1 MKSLDDPDAP
11 IEQSDVALE
20 LLEKFPFLVANEV
33 GRGRVAGTS
42 PHPESYT
49 HTQDII
55 RGGLKYITNGRTIE
69 ADYPQRTRGNL
80 SVCFHASTLHKDG
93 AMLVKE
99 LFREPTID
107 LRAVANETI
116 KQGELEHCDAL
127 VIAHPGKKRFST
139 LICDF
144 ARNGGVIIVF
154 GTEKEQA
161 NVPKDLP
168 NVVKCSGTDSARKAI
183 LGYAAD
189 DVRTTD

>member
-1 MKSLDDPDAP
+1 
-11 IEQSDVALE
+11 
-20 LLEKFPFLVANEV
+20 
-33 GRGRVAGTS
+33 
-42 PHPESYT
+42 
-49 HTQDII
+49 
-55 RGGLKYITNGRTIE
+55 
-69 ADYPQRTRGNL
+69 
-80 SVCFHASTLHKDG
+80 
-93 AMLVKE
+93 MLVKE

-127 VIAHPGKKRFST
+127 VIAHPGKKRFSK

-154 GTEKEQA
+154 GTEKELA